1 MTGGL
6 VFTWGLYTFWSLF
19 TTSALEPTELIQ
31 ICFFLQ
37 SSKECQEFIDQ
48 PTIFE
53 GLYRCWL
60 TEAAEAEGG
69 SIGSGR
75 ALQGQCLLKRNDML
89 AAAVYWGLG

>member
-1 MTGGL
+1 MTGEL

-37 SSKECQEFIDQ
+37 SSKESQELPISLPFLRSYIA
-48 PTIFE
+48 
-53 GLYRCWL
+53 CWL

-69 SIGSGR
+69 SVGSGR
-75 ALQGQCLLKRNDML
+75 ALQGQCSLRRNDML
-89 AAAVYWGLG
+89 AAAVY